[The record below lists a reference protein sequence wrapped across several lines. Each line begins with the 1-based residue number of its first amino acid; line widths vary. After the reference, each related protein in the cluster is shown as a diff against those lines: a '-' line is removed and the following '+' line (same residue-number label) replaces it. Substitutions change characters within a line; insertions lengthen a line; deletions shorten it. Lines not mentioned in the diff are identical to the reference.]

1 MTVLFAFIAALAVQ
15 PVDDGPIRTGGTAA
29 ESADSV
35 RVREAIAYANPMP
48 PGAPTDD
55 YALTAWCD
63 ALVSGHVRLGETL
76 TDPSDL
82 DLEIMR
88 LGRLEAADFRAGLAA
103 ARDRQS
109 PRPPPPSGPP
119 CGTPPSL
126 ARRKPPAA
134 RCSVCSSA
142 CRAAAS
148 TPRAACATTSPPR
161 RPRRKRWVWSRARPS
176 RPRFLNRQSPSGQ
189 GFALRRGPFSP
200 SPFTGPYDG
209 ARRSREREGRFQTIQ
224 TIQTLFFGAR

>member
-55 YALTAWCD
+55 SALPAWCD

-109 PRPPPPSGPP
+109 PE
-119 CGTPPSL
+119 TL
-126 ARRKPPAA
+126 
-134 RCSVCSSA
+134 
-142 CRAAAS
+142 AAAE
-148 TPRAACATTSPPR
+148 AAAAERTAVWDAAIAREEETS
-161 RPRRKRWVWSRARPS
+161 
-176 RPRFLNRQSPSGQ
+176 
-189 GFALRRGPFSP
+189 
-200 SPFTGPYDG
+200 
-209 ARRSREREGRFQTIQ
+209 RSQVFG
-224 TIQTLFFGAR
+224 LFFGLPGRCEHAARRLRDNITTPPATPEEVGLE